1 MLNQLCVL
9 YTLIAGV
16 LFNNVLFFLV
26 FKEFAFVEVVWMVY
40 QFVAAFYNQN
50 HIFVSRK
57 IYL

>member
-16 LFNNVLFFLV
+16 LFNNLLFFLV
-26 FKEFAFVEVVWMVY
+26 FKEFAFVTVVWMVY

-50 HIFVSRK
+50 HIFVNLK
-57 IYL
+57 IYP